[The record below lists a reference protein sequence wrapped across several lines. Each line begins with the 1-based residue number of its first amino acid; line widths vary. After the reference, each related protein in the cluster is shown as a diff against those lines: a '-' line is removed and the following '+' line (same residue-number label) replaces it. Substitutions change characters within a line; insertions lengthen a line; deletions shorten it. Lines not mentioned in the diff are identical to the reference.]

1 MEEHVAWPWSDAWL
15 VVLSTLA
22 FEFLAAGTNWPRSMT
37 AGELRDLLSAER
49 ARRVEALLQRPCVA
63 RPDGRE

>member
-1 MEEHVAWPWSDAWL
+1 MEEHVAWPWRVAID
-15 VVLSTLA
+15 TGA
-22 FEFLAAGTNWPRSMT
+22 FGFLAAGANWPKCMT

-49 ARRVEALLQRPCVA
+49 ARRVESLLQRPCVA

>member
-1 MEEHVAWPWSDAWL
+1 MEEHVVWPWL
-15 VVLSTLA
+15 VAIDTGA
-22 FEFLAAGTNWPRSMT
+22 FEFLAAGTNWPRFLT